1 VGDAVAVKQYSVDLR
16 ERLLRAIDAGLSQAE
31 AARLFGVGT
40 ATIARWRQRQRE
52 HGSVAPQPRPGR
64 PRRIGRTQE
73 RALLAQVRALPDA
86 TLREH
91 CAQWEAEQGVRLS
104 ETTMSHA
111 LARLGWPLKK
121 SRSKPVNGMT
131 PSVPTGGPTWP
142 RSTPPASSSSMR
154 VAPTPP

>member
-1 VGDAVAVKQYSVDLR
+1 MLWTVKQYSVDLR

-40 ATIARWRQRQRE
+40 ATIARWRRRQRE
-52 HGSVAPQPRPGR
+52 RGSVAAQLRPGR
-64 PRRIGRTQE
+64 PRRIGRAQE

-91 CAQWEAEQGVRLS
+91 CVQWAAEQGVHLS
-104 ETTMSHA
+104 EATMSRA

-121 SRSKPVNGMT
+121 
-131 PSVPTGGPTWP
+131 
-142 RSTPPASSSSMR
+142 
-154 VAPTPP
+154 VAPSQRTG

>member
-1 VGDAVAVKQYSVDLR
+1 MLWSVKQYSVDLR
-16 ERLLRAIDAGLSQAE
+16 ERLLWAIDAGLSQAE

-40 ATIARWRQRQRE
+40 ATIARWRRRQRE
-52 HGSVAPQPRPGR
+52 RGSVAPRPRPGR
-64 PRRIGRTQE
+64 PRRIGHAQE
-73 RALLAQVRALPDA
+73 RTLLAQVRALPDA

-104 ETTMSHA
+104 ETTMSRA

-121 SRSKPVNGMT
+121 SRSKPVNGMK
-131 PSVPTGGPTWP
+131 PSAPTGGPTWP

>member
-1 VGDAVAVKQYSVDLR
+1 VAVKQYSVDLR

-40 ATIARWRQRQRE
+40 ATMVRWRRRQRE
-52 HGSVAPQPRPGR
+52 RGSVAPRPRPGR
-64 PRRIGRTQE
+64 PRRIGRAQE

-91 CAQWEAEQGVRLS
+91 CAPWETEQGVRLS
-104 ETTMSHA
+104 EPTMSRA

-121 SRSKPVNGMT
+121 SRSKPANGMK
-131 PSVPTGGPTWP
+131 PRAPTGGPTWP
-142 RSTPPASSSSMR
+142 RSIPPASSSSMR
-154 VAPTPP
+154 VELTPP

>member
-1 VGDAVAVKQYSVDLR
+1 VAVKQYSVDLR

-40 ATIARWRQRQRE
+40 ATIARWRRWQRE
-52 HGSVAPQPRPGR
+52 RGSVAPRPRPGR
-64 PRRIGRTQE
+64 PRRIGRARE
-73 RALLAQVRALPDA
+73 RALLAQVRAFPDA

-104 ETTMSHA
+104 ETTMSRA

-121 SRSKPVNGMT
+121 SRSKPANGMK
-131 PSVPTGGPTWP
+131 PSAPTGGRKWP
-142 RSTPPASSSSMR
+142 HSTPPASSSSMR

>member
-1 VGDAVAVKQYSVDLR
+1 MLGSMKQYSVDLR

-40 ATIARWRQRQRE
+40 ATIGRWRRQRE
-52 HGSVAPQPRPGR
+52 GGSLAPRPRPGR

-91 CAQWEAEQGVRLS
+91 CAHWEAEQGVRLS
-104 ETTMSHA
+104 EATMSRA

-121 SRSKPVNGMT
+121 SRSKPANGMR
-131 PSVPTGGPTWP
+131 PGAPTGGPTWP

-154 VAPTPP
+154 VVPTPP

>member
-1 VGDAVAVKQYSVDLR
+1 MLWSVKQYSVDLR

-64 PRRIGRTQE
+64 PRRIGRAQE
-73 RALLAQVRALPDA
+73 RALLTQVRALPDA

-104 ETTMSHA
+104 ESTMSRA

-121 SRSKPVNGMT
+121 SRSKPANGMK
-131 PSVPTGGPTWP
+131 PSAPTGGPMWP

-154 VAPTPP
+154 VAPTRP

>member
-1 VGDAVAVKQYSVDLR
+1 MLWFVKQYSVDLR

-40 ATIARWRQRQRE
+40 ATIARWRRRQRE
-52 HGSVAPQPRPGR
+52 RGSVAPQPRPGR
-64 PRRIGRTQE
+64 PRRIGRAQE
-73 RALLAQVRALPDA
+73 RALLTQVRALPDA
-86 TLREH
+86 TLGEH

-104 ETTMSHA
+104 EPTMSRA

-121 SRSKPVNGMT
+121 SRSTQANGMK
-131 PSVPTGGPTWP
+131 PRALTGGPQWP
-142 RSTPPASSSSMR
+142 RLSQPASSSLMR